1 MKLMHE
7 HIDFPLQSAIKVK
20 WQRKPHFTYPWHFHS
35 EYEILYVI
43 EGAGNSF
50 VANNIENFQSGDLAL
65 LGSNLPHFWRSDEKY
80 HAKDSQENINYIVIQ
95 FSNELLN
102 ESLFKFVEF
111 QLISDLLKQSA
122 RGIRFLEP
130 FSEKAGKK
138 IIKIARSKGFKQL
151 ILLFELL
158 QEFGKTDQYRLL
170 ASELY
175 NEQEQNFSNDRM
187 AKVLH
192 YINTSY
198 QQKVE
203 LEKVASI
210 ANLHPSAFCRYFKE
224 KTGKS
229 LSEYLNNMR
238 LSYACRLILEG
249 NLSISQVCF
258 ESGFNNLSNFNRT
271 FKKHT
276 RYTPT
281 EYYREFHRRWF
292 SYGLFWMNY

>member
-276 RYTPT
+276 AYTPT
-281 EYYREFHRRWF
+281 EYYTEFHRQ
-292 SYGLFWMNY
+292 

>member
-1 MKLMHE
+1 MHE

-43 EGAGNSF
+43 EGEGNSF
-50 VANNIENFQSGDLAL
+50 VANNIESFQSGDLAL

-80 HAKDSQENINYIVIQ
+80 HAKDSQEIINYIVIQ

-102 ESLFKFVEF
+102 ESFLKFVEF
-111 QLISDLLKQSA
+111 QRINDLLKQSV

-151 ILLFELL
+151 ILLLELL
-158 QEFGKTDQYRLL
+158 QEFGNTDQYRLL

-210 ANLHPSAFCRYFKE
+210 ANLHPAAFCRYFKE

-238 LSYACRLILEG
+238 LSYACRLLLERK
-249 NLSISQVCF
+249 LSVSQICF
-258 ESGFNNLSNFNRT
+258 ECGFNNLSNFNRT

-276 RYTPT
+276 AYTPT
-281 EYYREFHRRWF
+281 EYYTEFHR
-292 SYGLFWMNY
+292 

>member
-7 HIDFPLQSAIKVK
+7 HIDFPLQSAVKVK
-20 WQRKPHFTYPWHFHS
+20 WQNKPHFTYPWHFHS
-35 EYEILYVI
+35 EYEIIYVI
-43 EGAGNSF
+43 EGTGNRFVGNS
-50 VANNIENFQSGDLAL
+50 IESFESGDLAL
-65 LGSNLPHFWRSDEKY
+65 LGTNLPHFWRSDEKY
-80 HAKDSQENINYIVIQ
+80 HTKNNQENVNYIVIQ

-102 ESLFKFVEF
+102 DSFFQFVEF
-111 QLISDLLKQSA
+111 QVIKDLIKRSA
-122 RGIRFLEP
+122 RGIHFTSP
-130 FSEKAGKK
+130 YAEKAGKK

-151 ILLFELL
+151 LLLLELL
-158 QEFGKTDQYRLL
+158 HNLGETSQYQLL
-170 ASELY
+170 ASESY
-175 NEQEQNFSNDRM
+175 NEQEHNFSDDRM
-187 AKVLH
+187 TKVLH

-198 QQKVE
+198 QQKIE

-238 LSYACRLILEG
+238 LSYACRLILEK

-271 FKKHT
+271 FKRYTK
-276 RYTPT
+276 YTPT
-281 EYYREFHRRWF
+281 EYYLEF
-292 SYGLFWMNY
+292 SKK

>member
-1 MKLMHE
+1 MHE

-43 EGAGNSF
+43 EGTGNSF
-50 VANNIENFQSGDLAL
+50 VANNIESFQSGDLAL

-102 ESLFKFVEF
+102 ESLVKFVEF
-111 QLISDLLKQSA
+111 QLISDLLKQSV
-122 RGIRFLEP
+122 RGIRFSEP

-151 ILLFELL
+151 ILLLELL

-170 ASELY
+170 ASESY

-187 AKVLH
+187 TKVLH

-203 LEKVASI
+203 LKKVASI

-229 LSEYLNNMR
+229 LSEYVNNMR
-238 LSYACRLILEG
+238 LRYACRLLLEG
-249 NLSISQVCF
+249 KLSVSQICF

-271 FKKHT
+271 FKKQT
-276 RYTPT
+276 TYTPT
-281 EYYREFHRRWF
+281 EYYNEFIRQ
-292 SYGLFWMNY
+292 